1 MERQRLVKV
10 EMVMVAW
17 IRVGLCADG
26 NEWVDL
32 GYILE
37 VELNALDRFYVEV
50 REREESH
57 RPFLGFLLETLG
69 KWYAIY

>member
-1 MERQRLVKV
+1 M
-10 EMVMVAW
+10 
-17 IRVGLCADG
+17 GLCADG

-50 REREESH
+50 REREESQ